1 MPIPYLMAHR
11 RSTFGCLFWIALIL
25 LVLVII
31 LFNRQTIEKVLKST
45 DFLTLFQKE
54 KEIEKEPEVVR
65 KTLEDTT
72 PEEEKEPGP
81 VEPGDNTIIIDVTTP
96 EEEVQKEIEQEPEK
110 LEENRKLRQSRVYF
124 VDVHG
129 EGTIVLKSLIRTVSY
144 VNSPLTETINV
155 LLKGLTPAELN
166 KELLSLIPEGT
177 KLLSAVVKDGTAY
190 LNFNE
195 PFRFNSF
202 GIEGY
207 NAQLRQVIF
216 TATEFPTVKNVQFLI
231 EGEIHNYLGPEGVYI
246 GEPLGRNS
254 F

>member
-1 MPIPYLMAHR
+1 MARR

-25 LVLVII
+25 LVLVIV

-45 DFLTLFQKE
+45 DFLNVFKQE
-54 KEIEKEPEVVR
+54 KESDEEPEVVR
-65 KTLEDTT
+65 KTLKDETAEEEEEPNPDEPGEDTIVIDVT
-72 PEEEKEPGP
+72 APEEEIQEK
-81 VEPGDNTIIIDVTTP
+81 
-96 EEEVQKEIEQEPEK
+96 KEQEPE
-110 LEENRKLRQSRVYF
+110 EIDENRKLRKSRVYF
-124 VDVHG
+124 VDVHD
-129 EGTIVLKSLIRTVSY
+129 EGSIELKSLVRTVSY

-155 LLKGLTPAELN
+155 LLKGLTPSELN

-177 KLLSAVVKDGTAY
+177 KLFSASVKNGTAY

-207 NAQLRQVIF
+207 NAQLKQIVF

-231 EGEIHNYLGPEGVYI
+231 EGEIYTISVLKVFI
-246 GEPLGRNS
+246 SASL
-254 F
+254 